1 MSILK
6 KTTIINARKF
16 DNSIHRSWKADL
28 VKRTD
33 KLLFFV
39 GIFEQ
44 EIVHPK
50 LGTIKSQTT
59 SYEYYWLDRWYNV
72 FRFHEPDG
80 QFRNYYC
87 NVNMLPTLQNNI
99 LNYVDLD
106 IDVLVKKDL
115 TFEVLDINEFKTN
128 SIKYNYPKEI
138 KIKAEDSLSELR
150 SLIKNREFPFDYSI

>member
-1 MSILK
+1 
-6 KTTIINARKF
+6 
-16 DNSIHRSWKADL
+16 
-28 VKRTD
+28 
-33 KLLFFV
+33 
-39 GIFEQ
+39 
-44 EIVHPK
+44 
-50 LGTIKSQTT
+50 
-59 SYEYYWLDRWYNV
+59 
-72 FRFHEPDG
+72 
-80 QFRNYYC
+80 
-87 NVNMLPTLQNNI
+87 MLPTLQNNI